1 LKNINEAFIFAA
13 IFKSLI
19 KIFMKKFISIFI
31 SLISLVAAVNGQS
44 TYQSAIGAR
53 IGDGYADLF
62 SASYKTFV
70 SDQGAIELNLGF
82 RSYGVPHYNWVDL
95 SFSASYQYHFN
106 IEAVEG
112 LKWFI
117 GGGLTAFNSF
127 SSYSNYSGP
136 GLGIFPTGGADY
148 KFANIPLDLSADLRP
163 TLAIIKPYS
172 YYNTFYPG
180 NIGISAR
187 YTFR

>member
-1 LKNINEAFIFAA
+1 
-13 IFKSLI
+13 
-19 KIFMKKFISIFI
+19 MKRIISIFI
-31 SLISLVAAVNGQS
+31 SFVYLMAAANAQS
-44 TYQSAIGAR
+44 TYQSAIGGR

-70 SDQGAIELNLGF
+70 SDKGAIELNLGF
-82 RSYGVPHYNWVDL
+82 RSYGVPHYSWVDL

-117 GGGLTAFNSF
+117 GGGLVAFNSF

-148 KFANIPLDLSADLRP
+148 KFENIPLNLSLDFRP
-163 TLAIIKPYS
+163 TLVLLKPYN
-172 YYNTFYPG
+172 YYNSFYPG
-180 NIGISAR
+180 NFGLSAR

>member
-1 LKNINEAFIFAA
+1 
-13 IFKSLI
+13 
-19 KIFMKKFISIFI
+19 MKK
-31 SLISLVAAVNGQS
+31 LISVIVSLVSLVTLASAQN

-70 SDQGAIELNLGF
+70 SDPGAIELNLGF

-95 SFSASYQYHFN
+95 SFSASYQYHFK

-112 LKWFI
+112 LRWFI
-117 GGGLTAFNSF
+117 GGGLVAFNSF
-127 SSYSNYSGP
+127 SSYSNYAGL

-148 KFANIPLDLSADLRP
+148 KFANIPLDLSVDIRP
-163 TLAIIKPYS
+163 TLALVKPYS

-180 NIGISAR
+180 NFGLAAR

>member
-1 LKNINEAFIFAA
+1 MKKSIGLIVA
-13 IFKSLI
+13 IFYLLS
-19 KIFMKKFISIFI
+19 F
-31 SLISLVAAVNGQS
+31 ANAQS

-70 SDQGAIELNLGF
+70 SDQGAIEFNLGF
-82 RSYGVPHYNWVDL
+82 RSYGVPHYSWVDL
-95 SFSASYQYHFN
+95 AFSASYQYHFN

-117 GGGLTAFNSF
+117 GGGLVAFNSF
-127 SSYSNYSGP
+127 SSYSNYAGL
-136 GLGIFPTGGADY
+136 GLGIFPTGGVDY
-148 KFANIPLDLSADLRP
+148 KFANIPLNLSADIRP
-163 TLAIIKPYS
+163 TLVLVKPYS

-180 NIGISAR
+180 NFGLAAR

>member
-1 LKNINEAFIFAA
+1 MAA
-13 IFKSLI
+13 
-19 KIFMKKFISIFI
+19 
-31 SLISLVAAVNGQS
+31 ANAQS
-44 TYQSAIGAR
+44 TYQSAIGGR

-70 SDQGAIELNLGF
+70 SDKGAIELNLGF
-82 RSYGVPHYNWVDL
+82 RSYGVPHYSWVDL

-117 GGGLTAFNSF
+117 GGGLVAFNSF

-148 KFANIPLDLSADLRP
+148 KFENIPLNLSLDFRP
-163 TLAIIKPYS
+163 TLVLLKPYN
-172 YYNTFYPG
+172 YYNSFYPG
-180 NIGISAR
+180 NFGLSAR